1 MLQPGGLES
10 YVHCHATPETKQSAS
25 ARKSLAVQISQNPS
39 QEHMNSQED
48 SNPHGLVKSWEG
60 SDQRDNFVQDSVR
73 FFFISW
79 RTFQFLSMLS
89 AHLSAL
95 TGSIGHP
102 PGGAECTCSDILA
115 PHAYYLLVVF
125 RIKILCYDEL
135 FVCLFDF
142 LFFLGGGEGGSRTTT
157 IESCVV
163 MRSHS
168 NFL

>member
-48 SNPHGLVKSWEG
+48 SNPHGLIKSWEG

-125 RIKILCYDEL
+125 RIKSFAMMNFL
-135 FVCLFDF
+135 FVCLIFC
-142 LFFLGGGEGGSRTTT
+142 FFWGGVRGGHELQQLSLVW
-157 IESCVV
+157 S
-163 MRSHS
+163 
-168 NFL
+168 